1 LYKILIIEN
10 EADVFSFLINTL
22 KLEGYKI
29 IIAQDGRSAIRIAK
43 LEKPNLILSE
53 IMLKDLDGFKVL
65 SEIRNNHSLISTS
78 FIFITAKTG
87 RTFYRLAMEK
97 GADDYLSMP
106 ITKNELLNAVS
117 SRLKRNEAVKNF
129 YYSSLKEKNQ
139 DLLPLEK
146 EVNDDI
152 IEKLGLDD
160 QILVDTEERNKLI
173 RIKTIKVISSV
184 GDYSKILTFDG
195 KKYFFRR
202 PMKVWED
209 ILPEEN
215 FIRIHRSTII
225 NLDFVDKLEK
235 TSNRIYNVYLNNESK
250 PINMSRRYSLKFKD
264 RFSK

>member
-1 LYKILIIEN
+1 MIIEN
-10 EADVFSFLINTL
+10 DETVLSFLSNTL
-22 KLEGYKI
+22 KKAGYKI
-29 IIAQDGRSAIRIAK
+29 IIAQDGKSAVRMAK

-53 IMLKDLDGFKVL
+53 IMLKDIDGFKLL
-65 SEIRNNHSLISTS
+65 SEIRNNHSLISTG
-78 FIFITAKTG
+78 FIFITAKTE

-117 SRLKRNEAVKNF
+117 SRINRNEAVKNF
-129 YYSSLKEKNQ
+129 YYSSLREKNQ
-139 DLLPLEK
+139 ELLSYEK
-146 EVNDDI
+146 EMNGEI
-152 IEKLGLDD
+152 IERLGLDD
-160 QILVDTEERNKLI
+160 QILVDTEERHKLI
-173 RIKTIKVISSV
+173 KIKAIKVISSV
-184 GDYSKILTFDG
+184 GDYSKILTFEG
-195 KKYFFRR
+195 NKYFFRR

-225 NLDFVDKLEK
+225 NLDFVDKFEK
-235 TSNRIYNVYLNNESK
+235 SSNRIYNVYLNNETK